1 MKYRIR
7 REVRADGTSVYFPQ
21 FKHFL
26 IWHDFGLFYDDLFAA
41 EIQIE
46 KSRKMHD
53 HKKVVNKEYFY
64 YDSKPFKRT
73 IA

>member
-7 REVRADGTSVYFPQ
+7 RDIRADGTSIYFPQ

-26 IWHDFGLFYDDLFAA
+26 IWHDFGLAYDDLFAA

-46 KSRKMHD
+46 KDRKMHE
-53 HKKVVNKEYFY
+53 HKKVIDIEYFY
-64 YDSKPFKRT
+64 YDSRPSRNT
-73 IA
+73 SA